1 MRNFQSMDGGAA
13 VFASSNTHQ
22 MAALTWNNLSG
33 FSQSGKRRNAKRRNA
48 KRRIGKAVELRML
61 SETGFVLDL
70 TDTQARKIGSVTE
83 PFLEPRK
90 RR

>member
-33 FSQSGKRRNAKRRNA
+33 FSQSGKRRNA